1 MEIQAYFDNISEQ
14 IVSEL
19 NTCKNNIRIAV
30 AWFTDDEIFDLLC
43 SKAQEDISI
52 DLVLIDDEI
61 NRGSG
66 IEFDD
71 LTDAGGDVYWISK
84 ATKGKGIMHN
94 KFCII
99 DDKTIITGSYNWS
112 RQAKKNYENITV
124 INDDPKLMIQYLN
137 EFNYIKSNLT
147 GDAFE
152 PVKIN
157 TDMILKRLE
166 ALKTVIT
173 LEDIEDIRMQT
184 GKLSSLIED
193 YDNRSWD
200 ALSDIEL
207 ILELVENTHYKEA
220 VTKMD
225 KLLQKQRQVTVY
237 ENPEIP
243 ALKLEI
249 RGLEYQVFSLQNE
262 KIETEKLIFTFEI
275 RHNQELGELTIKIL
289 HLKHEKLKKQVK
301 GDKSKKAAF
310 ESAKK
315 DFKDYQEGFEELT
328 KEKIVDLTEDE
339 EKEIKRI
346 YRKASHK
353 CHPDVVSEEFEKQ
366 AHEIFSQ
373 LNDAY
378 NRNDLDKVKELAN
391 LLDKSE
397 PFIPRSETVTEKGK
411 LMMKISEMKRV
422 RQDILESLRILKESE
437 VYATIISIDDWDD
450 YFDDCK
456 KRLGEEL
463 EKFQKEMKSL
473 NK

>member
-1 MEIQAYFDNISEQ
+1 MDIQAYFDNISDQ
-14 IVSEL
+14 IISEL
-19 NTCKNNIRIAV
+19 NASKTSIRIAV
-30 AWFTDDEIFDLLC
+30 AWVTDDEIYQLLC
-43 SKAQEDISI
+43 SKAGQGLSVELI
-52 DLVLIDDEI
+52 LIDDRI
-61 NRGSG
+61 NRDSS
-66 IEFDD
+66 IDFNE
-71 LTDAGGDVYWISK
+71 LTETGGTIHWV
-84 ATKGKGIMHN
+84 KGDKGIMHN

-99 DDKTIITGSYNWS
+99 DDKTVITGSYNWS
-112 RQAKKNYENITV
+112 RQAKSNYENITV
-124 INDDPKLMIQYLN
+124 INDDPVLMVQYLN
-137 EFNYIKSNLT
+137 EFNYIKSNLQGEAIERVQIT
-147 GDAFE
+147 NE
-152 PVKIN
+152 LV
-157 TDMILKRLE
+157 LKRLE
-166 ALKTVIT
+166 ALKTVIL
-173 LEDIEDIRMQT
+173 LEDTEDIRMQL
-184 GKLSSLIED
+184 GKISRLIDSYED
-193 YDNRSWD
+193 GTWT
-200 ALSDIEL
+200 ALEEIGNIIDS
-207 ILELVENTHYKEA
+207 VKEA
-220 VTKMD
+220 RYKDAVSSIGSILKEH
-225 KLLQKQRQVTVY
+225 RQVTIY
-237 ENPEIP
+237 EDPEVP

-249 RGLEYQVFSLQNE
+249 RALEYQVFSLQNE

-397 PFIPRSETVTEKGK
+397 PFIPRSKTVTEKDK

>member
-1 MEIQAYFDNISEQ
+1 MDIQAYFDNISEQ

-19 NTCKNNIRIAV
+19 NTCKNSIRIAV

-43 SKAQEDISI
+43 SKAQENISI

-66 IEFDD
+66 IVFDV
-71 LTDAGGDVYWISK
+71 LTEAGGNVYWISK

-152 PVKIN
+152 TVKIN

-184 GKLSSLIED
+184 SKLARLIED

-200 ALSDIEL
+200 ALSEIEF

-237 ENPEIP
+237 EDPEIP

-249 RGLEYQVFSLQNE
+249 RGMEYQISS
-262 KIETEKLIFTFEI
+262 IEDELTESRKTIHLYEVK
-275 RHNQELGELTIKIL
+275 HNQELGELIVKL
-289 HLKHEKLKKQVK
+289 LRRKREVLKDEVK
-301 GDKSKKAAF
+301 EDESKKEAY
-310 ESAKK
+310 EEAKK
-315 DFKDYQEGFEELT
+315 DYEDFKETFADLEKEEVFELT
-328 KEKIVDLTEDE
+328 E
-339 EKEIKRI
+339 EEEEVLKAL
-346 YRKASHK
+346 YRKASMK
-353 CHPDVVSEEFEKQ
+353 CHPDKVTDKKRANKIFNELATAYKANDLKRVK
-366 AHEIFSQ
+366 EIFNN
-373 LNDAY
+373 LENDSPF
-378 NRNDLDKVKELAN
+378 VS
-391 LLDKSE
+391 KSE
-397 PFIPRSETVTEKGK
+397 LIDEKKK
-411 LMMKISEMKRV
+411 LIARAAELEQIRH
-422 RQDILESLRILKESE
+422 DLIESLRDIKESE
-437 VYATIISIDDWDD
+437 VYQTIMNIDDWNSHFEDI
-450 YFDDCK
+450 
-456 KRLGEEL
+456 KRQLESELQTLEEIA
-463 EKFQKEMKSL
+463 
-473 NK
+473 